1 MKIESIKR
9 DGNSVN
15 IQMEDG
21 SSLKLQ
27 LSILKDENISEG
39 LNLSEN
45 EVDNLLNKAEL
56 IKAKNSALR
65 ILSRRSH
72 SEFELRKKLSDK
84 KYSAEVISRVIAD
97 MAAIGFIND
106 EKFANDYYE
115 SCVRLKGDG
124 INKIVNKLML
134 KGIKKSLITE
144 IISAKEDE
152 SIHLENALKL
162 TERKIQ
168 FISNKD
174 LPKEKIRAKIML
186 YLQNKGFSYD
196 VITKV
201 LKTKKLY

>member
-1 MKIESIKR
+1 M
-9 DGNSVN
+9 
-15 IQMEDG
+15 
-21 SSLKLQ
+21 
-27 LSILKDENISEG
+27 
-39 LNLSEN
+39 
-45 EVDNLLNKAEL
+45 
-56 IKAKNSALR
+56 
-65 ILSRRSH
+65 
-72 SEFELRKKLSDK
+72 
-84 KYSAEVISRVIAD
+84 
-97 MAAIGFIND
+97 
-106 EKFANDYYE
+106 
-115 SCVRLKGDG
+115 
-124 INKIVNKLML
+124 NKIVNKLML